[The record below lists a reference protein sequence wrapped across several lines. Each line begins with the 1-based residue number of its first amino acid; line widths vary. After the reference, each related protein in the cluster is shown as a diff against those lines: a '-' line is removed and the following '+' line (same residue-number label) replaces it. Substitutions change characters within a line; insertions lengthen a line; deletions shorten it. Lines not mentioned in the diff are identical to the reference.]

1 MFRFAN
7 NAMRQTRV
15 WGDIWNINVHRR
27 NAKAIVLC
35 CALQNEN
42 EDAAVDGGRT
52 VADSSFGRVRRL
64 WQGDR

>member
-1 MFRFAN
+1 MHAEG
-7 NAMRQTRV
+7 TTKV
-15 WGDIWNINVHRR
+15 
-27 NAKAIVLC
+27 KIVSC